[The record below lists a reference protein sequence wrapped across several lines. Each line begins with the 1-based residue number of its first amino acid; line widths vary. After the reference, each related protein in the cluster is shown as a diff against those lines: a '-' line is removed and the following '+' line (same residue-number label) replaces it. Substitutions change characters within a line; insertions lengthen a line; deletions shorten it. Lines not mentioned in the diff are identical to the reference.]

1 MIERCMK
8 EKILKYRSD
17 FFIYLSL
24 FIIVKYGIS
33 SCIDIFNLIQ
43 NNNINAL
50 VNNYVRVLQN
60 FIFFGALL
68 SLFITRLTAFS
79 FAIPL
84 AFLEIKYTFFNNY
97 IAPLFLSQN
106 SGMSPEYARIFF
118 FLLIVFIFF
127 CRSVYKKRKLTDI
140 FLLLSMLGV
149 LGTFSIFHIMT
160 TKQLDY
166 FTEKQKEIWELVYIN
181 KNIEYV
187 CAIQKLVCEEI
198 KDSKNI
204 KNEFVKP
211 YFSDFKPYMDSYSE
225 YFYYFV
231 ALDNKIQSRI
241 LSRKP
246 LAFVRYNNKYYYMLD
261 DKSYT
266 EYLEF
271 NERIFGYLA
280 LSSHIVWIFGS
291 LYLIHFHTKRR
302 KRNLAL
308 SSTDKKLET
317 NNIN

>member
-1 MIERCMK
+1 MINLKNKYMH
-8 EKILKYRSD
+8 EKLLKHSNS
-17 FFIYLSL
+17 FFTYLSL
-24 FIIVKYGIS
+24 FIIFKYGITTV
-33 SCIDIFNLIQ
+33 IDIVQLISHNNL
-43 NNNINAL
+43 NAL

-60 FIFFGALL
+60 FIFFGALF
-68 SLFITRLTAFS
+68 SLFMSRFKAFS

-97 IAPLFLSQN
+97 IAPLFFSQQ

-118 FLLIVFIFF
+118 FILIILLFL
-127 CRSVYKKRKLTDI
+127 CRIIYKKRKLSDI
-140 FLLLSMLGV
+140 FLSLSMLGV
-149 LGTFSIFHIMT
+149 LGTFSLFHVLT

-166 FTEKQKEIWELVYIN
+166 FTQKQQEIWELVAVN

-187 CAIQKLVCEEI
+187 CAIEKLVCEEV

-204 KNEFVKP
+204 KNDFVKP
-211 YFSDFKPYMDSYSE
+211 YFSDFKPYMDRYPE
-225 YFYYFV
+225 YFHYFV

-246 LAFVRYNNKYYYMLD
+246 LAFVKYDNKYYYMLD
-261 DKSYT
+261 NKAYT

-280 LSSHIVWIFGS
+280 LSSHIVWIFGA
-291 LYLIHFHTKRR
+291 LYLIHFHNKRKKR
-302 KRNLAL
+302 KTE
-308 SSTDKKLET
+308 SIPKIDKIDT
-317 NNIN
+317 